1 MSKTRKEIARDYDEQ
16 IRWRTKYFSGSK
28 EQQQKALAIL
38 KQLKE
43 QELAMSQAEIMAY
56 AQKIRPVVRG
66 SEFYVGV
73 YADDLDNCRNNARH
87 KQQHAEHAAERHA
100 LVDIVGKQQG
110 ERRADDKQQQPTEHR
125 YLGGGAPHRH
135 AEHFFDSRAEISP
148 QRPRNGIC
156 GDVDFLKS
164 KQQRVDV
171 YAHIEDSKM
180 QYGNRHKHDVKHQVV
195 SLDFVFF
202 PHYCAHAFFT
212 PYRSTTFSDRLS
224 CL

>member
-73 YADDLDNCRNNARH
+73 YADDLDNCRNNVSFLTDGEFKLRFLRHMQVVKEHGTALFWAKNAPIHSESFTYSNNEPFMPAFGLTEVARV
-87 KQQHAEHAAERHA
+87 K
-100 LVDIVGKQQG
+100 
-110 ERRADDKQQQPTEHR
+110 TYHR
-125 YLGGGAPHRH
+125 YGGYWGCLRPSADECIYQCPKDILDKVCAFEVRSAYPADVNPYNNAIDRH
-135 AEHFFDSRAEISP
+135 ELVTIYYS
-148 QRPRNGIC
+148 
-156 GDVDFLKS
+156 GDVPQEVLAQEIKW
-164 KQQRVDV
+164 
-171 YAHIEDSKM
+171 
-180 QYGNRHKHDVKHQVV
+180 
-195 SLDFVFF
+195 
-202 PHYCAHAFFT
+202 
-212 PYRSTTFSDRLS
+212 
-224 CL
+224 